1 MKAYIHM
8 VCKIHTKIICESVLM
23 LLLQDLWQI
32 SLKKK
37 TACQYI
43 NTQTGKQFSSVRS
56 TGKKKKKK
64 SQSFQILLEKL

>member
-23 LLLQDLWQI
+23 LLLRDLWQI
-32 SLKKK
+32 SLKKNQPANILILK
-37 TACQYI
+37 PGNNSLLSAPQE
-43 NTQTGKQFSSVRS
+43 
-56 TGKKKKKK
+56 KKKK